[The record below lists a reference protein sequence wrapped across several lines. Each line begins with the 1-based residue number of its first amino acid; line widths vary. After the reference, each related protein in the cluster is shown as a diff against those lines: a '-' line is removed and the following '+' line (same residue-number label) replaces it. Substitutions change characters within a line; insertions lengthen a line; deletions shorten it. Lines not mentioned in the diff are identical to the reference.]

1 MTEAVRVELIQFLMF
16 LVVLIIFFFFLYR
29 AGGFKVSVEVS
40 FREKGEQEDLGKS
53 DRKVA
58 GTRTGELQVKERVRE
73 YIHNAEMGAV
83 KDRFENKDVR
93 EEVIYRGT
101 DKLERGSEVYE
112 EGTKKEREG
121 AGGISEGLELGFKG
135 SWNRNNGAGE

>member
-1 MTEAVRVELIQFLMF
+1 MNEAVRVELIQFLMF
-16 LVVLIIFFFFLYR
+16 LMVLIVFFFFLYR

-40 FREKGEQEDLGKS
+40 FREKGKQELGES
-53 DRKVA
+53 DRKIA

-83 KDRFENKDVR
+83 KDRFESKDVR

-112 EGTKKEREG
+112 EGAKEEREG
-121 AGGISEGLELGFKG
+121 AGRISEGLGLGFKG
-135 SWNRNNGAGE
+135 NWNRNNGAGK